1 MVSDEMRSSTQEAT
15 CTGAAFKD
23 LRSTH
28 KEKTS
33 LPRVNEQKG
42 FSYRDLFR
50 SAVVST
56 ACLTEANAVV
66 ESDGVEDLSS
76 LVETDTDREDV
87 LAARHHLKDLPIVI
101 DGDLLDVTDV
111 LACGHGPS
119 LFARSRC
126 VAGKTPFWGLEP
138 TNKKKT
144 PGSKDPR
151 ERISFLF
158 LFFN

>member
-1 MVSDEMRSSTQEAT
+1 MA
-15 CTGAAFKD
+15 
-23 LRSTH
+23 TH

-87 LAARHHLKDLPIVI
+87 LAARHHLKDLPIFI

-111 LACGHGPS
+111 LACGHG
-119 LFARSRC
+119 
-126 VAGKTPFWGLEP
+126 GLLVCKITLCGRQNP
-138 TNKKKT
+138 LL
-144 PGSKDPR
+144 GS
-151 ERISFLF
+151 
-158 LFFN
+158 